1 MKQDFSMN
9 KDITDSS
16 YEFKYFSIWS
26 GVCSGAFKELKE
38 KKIFKVFFL
47 ALNYISKKY
56 IVLT

>member
-1 MKQDFSMN
+1 MKQDFSMD

-16 YEFKYFSIWS
+16 YEFEYFSIRS
-26 GVCSGAFKELKE
+26 GVRSGAIKKLKE
-38 KKIFKVFFL
+38 KKILKVFFL